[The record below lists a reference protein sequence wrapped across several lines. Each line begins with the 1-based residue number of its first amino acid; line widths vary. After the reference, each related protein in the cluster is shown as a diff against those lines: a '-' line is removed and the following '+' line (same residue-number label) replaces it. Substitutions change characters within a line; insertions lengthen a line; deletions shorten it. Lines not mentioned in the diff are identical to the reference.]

1 MKWLIAPIVVSVL
14 VVAISFG
21 CERPGYGNRLAQ
33 EHAGRAIA
41 VMARHTARLGKH
53 SWTRRIHAI
62 ARNNA
67 TSTSRR

>member
-41 VMARHTARLGKH
+41 VMARHTARLGKALVD
-53 SWTRRIHAI
+53 S
-62 ARNNA
+62 
-67 TSTSRR
+67 SYSCDCKE